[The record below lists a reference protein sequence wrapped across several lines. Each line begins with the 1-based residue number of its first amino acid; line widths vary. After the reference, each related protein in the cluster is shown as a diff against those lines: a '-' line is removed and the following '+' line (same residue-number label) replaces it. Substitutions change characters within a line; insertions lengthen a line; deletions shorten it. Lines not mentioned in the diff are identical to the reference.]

1 MMIEGTP
8 VRTSALNRSAPASFP
23 LRSKRKRAASR
34 EVGIARTMAR
44 PTISAVPVM
53 AVEIPPPG

>member
-1 MMIEGTP
+1 MIEGTP

-44 PTISAVPVM
+44 PTISAVR
-53 AVEIPPPG
+53 